1 MSFSELLLDPL
12 QLTFMQYALVAAVL
26 VGTISG
32 IVGAFVVVR
41 GMSFF
46 GDALAHT
53 VLPGVAVAYVY
64 GGGGTSIPVLA
75 WLFGSIQD
83 DSLRLFIGGL
93 LAGVIAALGIGWL
106 TRNERLKEDTAIGI
120 IFVAMFAL
128 GIAII
133 SSDPRAYGQNDLT
146 HILFGDILGITRTDL
161 YIMAG
166 SGLFVAAVIGLLY
179 KELVL
184 VSFDRGLATSMR
196 LPTEGLRLLLLVLMA
211 VTIVASLQTVGVA
224 LMLAMLITP
233 AATAQ
238 LITRRIHHM
247 ILVSALVGA
256 VGGIIGIYLSWHL
269 EIATGPAIVLAITT
283 IFGLTF
289 AVVHLRRH

>member
-1 MSFSELLLDPL
+1 MSLQELLFDPL
-12 QLTFMQYALVAAVL
+12 QLVFMQHALVAAAL

-32 IVGAFVVVR
+32 VVGAFVVVR

-53 VLPGVAVAYVY
+53 VLPGVAIAYVY
-64 GGGGTSIPVLA
+64 GGGMTGIPILA
-75 WLFGSIQD
+75 GLFRAID
-83 DSLRLFIGGL
+83 DESLRLFIGGL
-93 LAGVIAALGIGWL
+93 LAGILAAVLIGWL
-106 TRNERLKEDTAIGI
+106 TREGRLKEDTAVGI
-120 IFVAMFAL
+120 VFVAMFAL

-146 HILFGDILGITRTDL
+146 HILFGNILGITRTDL

-166 SGLFVAAVIGLLY
+166 SGLFVCGTILLLY

-184 VSFDRGLATSMR
+184 VSFDQALATSMR
-196 LPTEGLRLLLLVLMA
+196 LPTEAMRLLLLVLMA
-211 VTIVASLQTVGVA
+211 VTIVASLRTVGLA

-238 LITRRIHHM
+238 LITNRMHHM
-247 ILVSALVGA
+247 ILISAVLGA
-256 VGGIIGIYLSWHL
+256 VSGVIGIYLSWHL
-269 EIATGPAIVLAITT
+269 EIVTGPMIV
-283 IFGLTF
+283 
-289 AVVHLRRH
+289 

>member
-1 MSFSELLLDPL
+1 MSINELLFDPL
-12 QLTFMQYALVAAVL
+12 QLTFMQYALIAAVM
-26 VGTISG
+26 VGAISG

-64 GGGGTSIPVLA
+64 GGGGASIPLLA
-75 WLFGSIQD
+75 WLLDPVQD
-83 DSLRLFIGGL
+83 ESLRLFIGGL
-93 LAGVIAALGIGWL
+93 LAGIIAALGIGWL
-106 TRNERLKEDTAIGI
+106 TRDERMKEDTAIGI

-146 HILFGDILGITRTDL
+146 HILFGDILGITHTDL

-166 SGLFVAAVIGLLY
+166 SGVFVIVVIGTLY

-184 VSFDRGLATSMR
+184 VSFDRNLAQSMR

-238 LITRRIHHM
+238 LITRRMQHM
-247 ILVSALVGA
+247 ILVSALIGA

-269 EIATGPAIVLAITT
+269 EIVTGPAIVLAITGL
-283 IFGLTF
+283 FVLTF
-289 AVVHLRRH
+289 AFVRLRRD

>member
-1 MSFSELLLDPL
+1 
-12 QLTFMQYALVAAVL
+12 MQHALIAAAL

-32 IVGAFVVVR
+32 VVGAFVVVR

-64 GGGGTSIPVLA
+64 GGGMTGIPILA
-75 WLFGSIQD
+75 GLFGAITD
-83 DSLRLFIGGL
+83 ESLRLFVGGL
-93 LAGVIAALGIGWL
+93 LAGVIAALLIGWL
-106 TRNERLKEDTAIGI
+106 TRGGRLKEDTAIGI

-133 SSDPRAYGQNDLT
+133 SSDPRAYGQDDLT
-146 HILFGDILGITRTDL
+146 HILFGSILGITRTDL
-161 YIMAG
+161 YIMLG
-166 SGLFVAAVIGLLY
+166 SGILVCGVIALLY

-184 VSFDRGLATSMR
+184 VSFDQALATAMR
-196 LPTEGLRLLLLVLMA
+196 LPAEAMRLLLLILMA
-211 VTIVASLQTVGVA
+211 VTIVASLRTVGLA

-238 LITRRIHHM
+238 LMTNRMHHM
-247 ILVSALVGA
+247 ILISAVLGA
-256 VGGIIGIYLSWHL
+256 LSGVIGIYLSWHL
-269 EIATGPAIVLAITT
+269 EIVTGPVIVLTITT
-283 IFGLTF
+283 FFILTLMT
-289 AVVHLRRH
+289 VRLRHALSASA